1 METEHNKLIYDK
13 DCPFC
18 SWYTGL
24 FIRTGF
30 LSPDGRLPYNEAVND
45 HQLHFNHIEA
55 RNKIALINT
64 ETGNVNYGVDS
75 LLLVIGTKF
84 SLVQKVGMF
93 PPIHWIINQLY
104 SFISFN
110 RKVIA
115 PSDCATSCECV
126 PTKSYFWRWIF
137 IAICALIVN
146 SVTALYFNQ
155 HLNDFYI
162 GIKNSDVIFFLL
174 QLVIQSVV
182 FILLKQKNLYDY
194 LGQVSFVSCLG
205 ALLLLFFHIG
215 LHWLQQFGVNIDL
228 LQPFCFGV
236 VVTFMFF
243 EHKRRVRLLHLS
255 PVLSITWI
263 LFRIGI
269 APFAFNLIAL

>member
-1 METEHNKLIYDK
+1 METQYNRLIYDK

-18 SWYTGL
+18 NWYTGL

-30 LSPDGRLPYNEAVND
+30 LSENGRIPYNEAVND
-45 HQLHFNHIEA
+45 QQLHFNHIEA
-55 RNKIALINT
+55 RNKIALINIS
-64 ETGNVNYGVDS
+64 TGDVKYGADS
-75 LLLVIGTKF
+75 LLAVLGTK
-84 SLVQKVGMF
+84 SPLIQKVGMF
-93 PPIHWIINQLY
+93 PPIHWMINQLY

-115 PSDCATSCECV
+115 PSDCSGNCDCV
-126 PTKSYFWRWIF
+126 PTTSYFWRWIF
-137 IAICALIVN
+137 IAICALVVN
-146 SVTALYFNQ
+146 SITAVYFNQ
-155 HLNDFYI
+155 HLNHYYT
-162 GIKNSDVIFFLL
+162 GIKNSDLIFFGL
-174 QLVIQSVV
+174 QLAIQSIV
-182 FILLKQKNLYDY
+182 FISLKQKNLYDY

-205 ALLLLFFHIG
+205 ALLLLFFHLG

-255 PVLSITWI
+255 QALSFTWI

>member
-1 METEHNKLIYDK
+1 MDIQHNRLIYDK

-30 LSPDGRLPYNEAVND
+30 LNENGRIPYNEAITD
-45 HQLHFNHIEA
+45 RQLHFNHTEA

-64 ETGNVNYGVDS
+64 ETGSVKYGAES
-75 LLLVIGTKF
+75 LLAVLGTKF
-84 SLVQKVGMF
+84 PLVQKVGLF
-93 PPIHWIINQLY
+93 PPILFLINQLY

-115 PSDCATSCECV
+115 PSDCSGSCDCT
-126 PTKSYFWRWIF
+126 PTTSYFWRWMF
-137 IAICALIVN
+137 IAFCALVVN
-146 SVTALYFNQ
+146 IITALYFNQ
-155 HLNDFYI
+155 HLNEYYT
-162 GIKNSDVIFFLL
+162 GIPNSDLIFFAL
-174 QLVIQSVV
+174 QLIVQSAV

-205 ALLLLFFHIG
+205 ALLLLFFHLG
-215 LHWLQQFGVNIDL
+215 LHWLRQFGINIDL

-243 EHKRRVRLLHLS
+243 EHKRRVRLLQLS
-255 PVLSITWI
+255 QGLSITWI

>member
-1 METEHNKLIYDK
+1 METNYNRLIYDK

-18 SWYTGL
+18 TWYSGL

-30 LSPDGRLPYNEAVND
+30 LSPNGRIPYNEAVENPD
-45 HQLHFNHIEA
+45 LHFNHTEA
-55 RNKIALINT
+55 RNKIALIDT
-64 ETGNVNYGVDS
+64 ATGTVKYGVDS
-75 LLLVIGTKF
+75 LLTVLSTKC
-84 SLVQKVGMF
+84 SAILKVGMF
-93 PPIHWIINQLY
+93 PPIHWMINQLY
-104 SFISFN
+104 CFISFN

-115 PSDCATSCECV
+115 PSDCNGSCNCA
-126 PTKSYFWRWIF
+126 PTTSYFWRWIF
-137 IAICALIVN
+137 IAFCALVVN

-155 HLNDFYI
+155 HLNKYYT
-162 GIKNSDVIFFLL
+162 GIENSDLIFFAL
-174 QLVIQSVV
+174 QLVIQGTV

-215 LHWLQQFGVNIDL
+215 LHWLHQLGMNIDL

-255 PVLSITWI
+255 QVLSITWI

>member
-1 METEHNKLIYDK
+1 METQHNRLIYDK

-30 LSPDGRLPYNEAVND
+30 LSENGRIPYNEAVTD
-45 HQLHFNHIEA
+45 DQLHFNHTEA

-64 ETGNVNYGVDS
+64 ATGTVKYGVDS
-75 LLLVIGTKF
+75 LLAVLGTKAP
-84 SLVQKVGMF
+84 VIQKVGIF
-93 PPIHWIINQLY
+93 PPIHFLISQLY
-104 SFISFN
+104 NFISFN

-115 PSDCATSCECV
+115 PSDCSENCDCT
-126 PTKSYFWRWIF
+126 PTTSYFWRWVF
-137 IAICALIVN
+137 ITFCALVVN
-146 SVTALYFNQ
+146 SVTAVYFNQ
-155 HLNDFYI
+155 HLSNYYI
-162 GIKNSDVIFFLL
+162 GINNSDLIFFVL
-174 QLVIQSVV
+174 QLVIQSGV

-194 LGQVSFVSCLG
+194 LGQISFVSCLG
-205 ALLLLFFHIG
+205 ALLLLFFHLG
-215 LHWLQQFGVNIDL
+215 LHWLHQFGINIDL
-228 LQPFCFGV
+228 LQPFCFGI

-255 PVLSITWI
+255 QVLSITWI

-269 APFAFNLIAL
+269 APFAFNLLAL

>member
-1 METEHNKLIYDK
+1 METQYNRLIYDK

-18 SWYTGL
+18 NWYTDL

-30 LSPDGRLPYNEAVND
+30 LSKDGRIPYNEAVND
-45 HQLHFNHIEA
+45 HHLHFNHIEA
-55 RNKIALINT
+55 RNKIALINIS
-64 ETGNVNYGVDS
+64 TGEVKYGTDS
-75 LLLVIGTKF
+75 LLAVLGTKSPF
-84 SLVQKVGMF
+84 IQKVGMF
-93 PPIHWIINQLY
+93 PPIHWLINQLY

-115 PSDCATSCECV
+115 PSDCSGSCNCV
-126 PTKSYFWRWIF
+126 PTTSYFWRWFF
-137 IAICALIVN
+137 IAICALTVN
-146 SVTALYFNQ
+146 NITAIYFNQ
-155 HLNDFYI
+155 HLNKYYT
-162 GIKNSDVIFFLL
+162 GIKNSDLIFFGL
-174 QLVIQSVV
+174 QLVIQSIV
-182 FILLKQKNLYDY
+182 FISLKQKNLYDY
-194 LGQVSFVSCLG
+194 LGQVSFVSFLG
-205 ALLLLFFHIG
+205 ALLLFFFHIG
-215 LHWLQQFGVNIDL
+215 LHWLHQTGINIDL

-255 PVLSITWI
+255 QVLSITWI